1 MHCQK
6 ITLQSGQV
14 RWECVGDGPADPV
27 TGKRKQITRRAKTQK
42 EAKKRVQDA
51 IRSLSE
57 DQIDESIAKRVT
69 FDQVAARFLEL
80 YALTGKKRSSVR
92 IREKEVKILNAHIGK
107 VPITQIGHARYQQLI
122 NKLAPDYARTTLQGV
137 NGCAGM
143 VFKQAIKDKLIKE
156 NPQHDVVVPKK
167 QRTVEEIE
175 SEPLEEKYLNADEL
189 EEFLQA
195 VREHGLDLDLERFY
209 LLAFSGMRSGEL
221 CALKWTDLDFET
233 NEVRITKTLYNENS
247 NMRNYTLTPPK
258 TDGSIRVIE
267 MEEEIMQ
274 LLKSHRKRQMKLDMK
289 YRHEIE
295 EYHDANFIFRRVNGY
310 PFMQKNIVDRMHRLL
325 AFTKIE
331 KNATPHIF
339 RHTHISMMTE
349 AGVDLPTIMERV
361 GHEDVQTTMK
371 IYTHVTNKMKK
382 DASAKVRT
390 LHENALLSIDL

>member
-1 MHCQK
+1 
-6 ITLQSGQV
+6 
-14 RWECVGDGPADPV
+14 
-27 TGKRKQITRRAKTQK
+27 
-42 EAKKRVQDA
+42 
-51 IRSLSE
+51 
-57 DQIDESIAKRVT
+57 
-69 FDQVAARFLEL
+69 
-80 YALTGKKRSSVR
+80 
-92 IREKEVKILNAHIGK
+92 

-143 VFKQAIKDKLIKE
+143 VFRQAIKDKLIKE
-156 NPQHDVVVPKK
+156 NPQHDVVIPKK

-189 EEFLQA
+189 EEFLKA